1 MRFRDAHVSGSISVV
16 MPTLLIYEVL
26 NILKNSKV
34 YSEEELIELAKSLN
48 KYGFELWGLS
58 ESLKEE
64 TVRTALKHDIT
75 LYDASYV
82 ALAKIL
88 NTMLYTADEEL
99 ISKTAQLSIVKHIS
113 NTNISMAEKW

>member
-1 MRFRDAHVSGSISVV
+1 

>member
-1 MRFRDAHVSGSISVV
+1 LRFRDAHVSGSISVV